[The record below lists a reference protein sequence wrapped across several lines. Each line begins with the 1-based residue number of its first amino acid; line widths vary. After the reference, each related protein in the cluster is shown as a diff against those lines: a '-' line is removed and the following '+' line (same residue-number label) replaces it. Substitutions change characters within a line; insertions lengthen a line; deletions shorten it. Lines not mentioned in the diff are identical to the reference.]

1 MLPRGGRKLA
11 IATKTIEARYIEKFG
26 ESERYYERGK
36 SLFPGGVTHQTSFR
50 KPFPIYF
57 KRGSAGLKYDVG
69 GNELVDYVMGNGSL
83 ILGHAH
89 PAVVAAIAS
98 AAPFST
104 HLSGPN
110 VMELE
115 WAELLKALVP
125 SIETLRFATSGTE
138 ATYGAMRIARNYT
151 GKPKIVKL
159 NEHYHGW
166 HEYALPGSGSPDAYM
181 PPGVRESIIVL
192 PADTSAIKQVLDE
205 RDDVAG
211 VIVEANGAHWGT
223 VPLPNPKFLLDVQ
236 QMCRSHGVVFMLDE
250 VVTGF
255 RLSRGG
261 AQVRWGVTPDLT
273 TYGKIVSG
281 GEPGAAVGGRRDIME
296 MLAITGDPEW
306 DNKKRV
312 AQGGTFNANPTS
324 AAAGI
329 ACLQTIRDE
338 PINQRADANAATL
351 KDGLNRV
358 FEQLGIVGHAHGV
371 SSIVHVNIGFDC
383 PCDREICT
391 MTHEQIFATMPADRT
406 RTLRMAMLVNGVDMM
421 GGRGFLVSAAHRAQD
436 IELTVDAFEQS
447 LLDLKQEAAI

>member
-1 MLPRGGRKLA
+1 M
-11 IATKTIEARYIEKFG
+11 ATAVKTIEARYIEKFAD
-26 ESERYYERGK
+26 SARYYERGK
-36 SLFPGGVTHQTSFR
+36 NLFPGGVTHQTSFR

-57 KRGSAGLKYDVG
+57 SRGYAGLKYDVA
-69 GNELVDYVMGNGSL
+69 GNEIVDFVMGNGSL

-89 PAVVAAIAS
+89 PAVVSAIAGI
-98 AAPFST
+98 APFST

-110 VMELE
+110 VLELD
-115 WAELLKALVP
+115 WAELLKSLVP

-138 ATYGAMRIARNYT
+138 ATYGAMRIARNFT

-166 HEYALPGSGSPDAYM
+166 HEYAIPASGHPDAYM
-181 PPGVRESIIVL
+181 PPGVRESVIVT
-192 PADTSAIKQVLDE
+192 PADTSAIKRVLDE
-205 RDDVAG
+205 RDDVAA

-223 VPLPNPKFLLDVQ
+223 VPLPNPGFLLDVQ
-236 QMCRSHGVVFMLDE
+236 AMCRSHGVIFILDE

-281 GEPGAAVGGRRDIME
+281 GEPGAAVGGRRDVME

-306 DNKKRV
+306 DTKKRV

-329 ACLQTIRDE
+329 ACLKTIRDE
-338 PINQRADANAATL
+338 PINARADANAASL
-351 KDGLNRV
+351 KKGLNAV
-358 FEQLGIVGHAHGV
+358 FERLGITGHAHGV
-371 SSIVHVNIGFDC
+371 SSIVHINIGFDC
-383 PCDREICT
+383 PCDRELCT
-391 MTHEQIFATMPADRT
+391 MSHEQIYATMPSDRT
-406 RTLRMAMLVNGVDMM
+406 RQFRMAMLVNGVDMM
-421 GGRGFLVSAAHRAQD
+421 GGRGFLVSAAHREQD
-436 IELTVDAFEQS
+436 IEFAVEAFEQS
-447 LLDLKQEAAI
+447 LLDVKQEGGL